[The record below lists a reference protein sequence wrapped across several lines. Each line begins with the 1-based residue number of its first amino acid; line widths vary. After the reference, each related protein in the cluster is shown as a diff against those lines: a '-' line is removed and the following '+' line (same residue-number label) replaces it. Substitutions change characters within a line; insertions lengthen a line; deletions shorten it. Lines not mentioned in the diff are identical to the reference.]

1 LGCIATEEVR
11 SGPPRRLKKV
21 ADGGIAAITQSPR
34 SASSTPQSRP
44 RGATPNTTGTA
55 AKAASTTT
63 KATSTAAKATSTAA
77 KATPLVKLPKSD
89 GGMSGKQRNGKKP
102 DGETAH
108 DGSHYGKQRQRKVWN
123 GTAQPCFGPSDGCP
137 SWFKPILGRKDH
149 WDFWILHFSKKNR

>member
-1 LGCIATEEVR
+1 
-11 SGPPRRLKKV
+11 
-21 ADGGIAAITQSPR
+21 
-34 SASSTPQSRP
+34 
-44 RGATPNTTGTA
+44 
-55 AKAASTTT
+55 
-63 KATSTAAKATSTAA
+63 
-77 KATPLVKLPKSD
+77 
-89 GGMSGKQRNGKKP
+89 MSGKQRNGKKP